1 MKRNRDPK
9 IENTAQA
16 EAFQRMAGNE
26 QETISL
32 YAADFHSVIRD
43 YKRTH
48 AGEIPTADDL
58 LWIENQILNRDITEG

>member
-16 EAFQRMAGNE
+16 KAFERMTENE
-26 QETISL
+26 SETISL
-32 YAADFHSVIRD
+32 YAADFRSVIRD
-43 YKRTH
+43 YERKH

-58 LWIENQILNRDITEG
+58 LWIENEILNKKMTED